1 MECERLKRLIKNWYL
16 QVQDEAMAPARMVDF
31 MRKHVD
37 ECSTCLADQIV
48 ELEIKRITEIVLPPS
63 KIPKALRR
71 AEAKKDDTDA
81 DADGDATNDTKDTAE
96 TDEHKDTE
104 EDAADGEDTA
114 ETDEHEDTEE
124 DADDAD
130 LDPDDEDD
138 EI

>member
-1 MECERLKRLIKNWYL
+1 MECERLKRLIKNWYV

-37 ECSTCLADQIV
+37 ECSICLTDQIV

-71 AEAKKDDTDA
+71 AEEKKEDKTDA
-81 DADGDATNDTKDTAE
+81 NVEGDETDATDE
-96 TDEHKDTE
+96 TDETDET
-104 EDAADGEDTA
+104 EDTA
-114 ETDEHEDTEE
+114 ETEDTEE
-124 DADDAD
+124 DVDDAD
-130 LDPDDEDD
+130 LDQNDEED